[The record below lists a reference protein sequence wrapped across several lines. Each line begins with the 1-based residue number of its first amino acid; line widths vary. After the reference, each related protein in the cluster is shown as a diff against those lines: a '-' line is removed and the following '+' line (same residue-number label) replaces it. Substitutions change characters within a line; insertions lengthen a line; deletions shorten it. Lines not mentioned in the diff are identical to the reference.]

1 MYYVNAFFI
10 YSIIGFIFEV
20 VVSLLKKVKI
30 GSGILYGP
38 WTPIYGIGAV
48 LVIIIY
54 KLLAKYLH
62 FNKII
67 EVIIFLI
74 TITII
79 LTILEY
85 LGGVIIEKIFKVT
98 FWDYS
103 KFKYHI
109 GKYIALEI
117 SLVWAIGALIIVYI
131 INPLVDKL
139 IPIIPSYITI
149 ILSGLMIVDYIL
161 LFIKGHV
168 HR

>member
-54 KLLAKYLH
+54 KLLTKYLH

-74 TITII
+74 IITII

-85 LGGVIIEKIFKVT
+85 LGGVIIEKIFKVA

-117 SLVWAIGALIIVYI
+117 SLVWAVGALIIVYI

-139 IPIIPSYITI
+139 ITIIPSYITI

>member
-20 VVSLLKKVKI
+20 VVSFLKKVKI

-98 FWDYS
+98 FWNYS

-161 LFIKGHV
+161 LLTKGHV

>member
-20 VVSLLKKVKI
+20 VVSFLKKVKI

-98 FWDYS
+98 FWNYS

-117 SLVWAIGALIIVYI
+117 SLVWAVGALIIVYI

>member
-20 VVSLLKKVKI
+20 VVSFLKKVKI

-54 KLLAKYLH
+54 KLLTKYLH

-74 TITII
+74 TITIT

-161 LFIKGHV
+161 LFVKGHV

>member
-20 VVSLLKKVKI
+20 VVSFLKKVKI

-54 KLLAKYLH
+54 KFLTKYLH

-85 LGGVIIEKIFKVT
+85 LGGVIIEKIFKVA

-109 GKYIALEI
+109 WKYIALEI

>member
-54 KLLAKYLH
+54 KFLTKYLH

-117 SLVWAIGALIIVYI
+117 SLVWAVGALIIVYI

>member
-20 VVSLLKKVKI
+20 VVSFLKKVKI

-54 KLLAKYLH
+54 KFITKYLH

-85 LGGVIIEKIFKVT
+85 LGGVIIEKIFKVA

>member
-20 VVSLLKKVKI
+20 VVSFLKKVKI

-54 KLLAKYLH
+54 KFLTKYLH

>member
-20 VVSLLKKVKI
+20 VVSFLKKVKI

-54 KLLAKYLH
+54 KFLTKYLH
-62 FNKII
+62 FNNII

-85 LGGVIIEKIFKVT
+85 LGGVIIEKIFKVA

>member
-1 MYYVNAFFI
+1 MYYVNSFFI

-54 KLLAKYLH
+54 KFLTKYLH

-149 ILSGLMIVDYIL
+149 ILSGLMNVDYIL
-161 LFIKGHV
+161 LLTKGHV

>member
-20 VVSLLKKVKI
+20 VVILLKKVKI

-54 KLLAKYLH
+54 KFLTKYLH

-85 LGGVIIEKIFKVT
+85 LGGVIIEKIFKVA

>member
-20 VVSLLKKVKI
+20 VVSFLKKVKI

-54 KLLAKYLH
+54 KFLTKYLH

-161 LFIKGHV
+161 LLTKGHV

>member
-20 VVSLLKKVKI
+20 VVSFLKKVKI

-54 KLLAKYLH
+54 KLLTKYLH

-117 SLVWAIGALIIVYI
+117 SLVWAVGALIIVYI

-161 LFIKGHV
+161 LFVKGHV

>member
-54 KLLAKYLH
+54 KFLTKYLH

-98 FWDYS
+98 FWNYS

-117 SLVWAIGALIIVYI
+117 SLVWAVGALIIVYI

>member
-20 VVSLLKKVKI
+20 VVSFLKKVKI

-54 KLLAKYLH
+54 KFLTKYLH

-74 TITII
+74 IITII

-85 LGGVIIEKIFKVT
+85 LGGVIIEKIFKVA

-117 SLVWAIGALIIVYI
+117 SLVWAVGALIIVYI

>member
-1 MYYVNAFFI
+1 MILCYYVNAFFI

-20 VVSLLKKVKI
+20 VVSFLKKVKI

-54 KLLAKYLH
+54 KFLHKYLY

-79 LTILEY
+79 LHILEY
-85 LGGVIIEKIFKVT
+85 LGGVIIEKIFKVA
-98 FWDYS
+98 FWDY
-103 KFKYHI
+103 
-109 GKYIALEI
+109 
-117 SLVWAIGALIIVYI
+117 
-131 INPLVDKL
+131 
-139 IPIIPSYITI
+139 
-149 ILSGLMIVDYIL
+149 
-161 LFIKGHV
+161 
-168 HR
+168 

>member
-1 MYYVNAFFI
+1 MYYVNSFFI

-54 KLLAKYLH
+54 KFLTKYLH

-161 LFIKGHV
+161 LLTKGHV

>member
-10 YSIIGFIFEV
+10 YSVIGFIFEV
-20 VVSLLKKVKI
+20 VVSFLKKVKI

-54 KLLAKYLH
+54 KFLTKYLH

>member
-54 KLLAKYLH
+54 KFLTKYLH

-139 IPIIPSYITI
+139 IPIISSYITI
-149 ILSGLMIVDYIL
+149 ILSGLMIADYIL

>member
-54 KLLAKYLH
+54 KFLTKYLH

-98 FWDYS
+98 FWNYS

>member
-10 YSIIGFIFEV
+10 YSIVGFIFEV

-54 KLLAKYLH
+54 KFLTKYLH

-85 LGGVIIEKIFKVT
+85 LGGVIIEKIFKVA

>member
-20 VVSLLKKVKI
+20 VVSFLKKVKI

-54 KLLAKYLH
+54 KFLTKYLH

-85 LGGVIIEKIFKVT
+85 LGGVIIEKIFKVA
-98 FWDYS
+98 FWNYS

-117 SLVWAIGALIIVYI
+117 SLVWAVGALIIVYI

>member
-54 KLLAKYLH
+54 KFLTKYLH

-117 SLVWAIGALIIVYI
+117 SLVWEIGALIIVYI

>member
-20 VVSLLKKVKI
+20 VVSFLKKVKI

-54 KLLAKYLH
+54 KFLTKYLH

-85 LGGVIIEKIFKVT
+85 LGGVIIEKIFKVD

>member
-20 VVSLLKKVKI
+20 VVSFLKKVKI

-54 KLLAKYLH
+54 KFLTKYLH

-85 LGGVIIEKIFKVT
+85 LGGVIIEKIFKVA

-149 ILSGLMIVDYIL
+149 ILSVLMIVDYIL

>member
-20 VVSLLKKVKI
+20 VVSFLKKVKI

-54 KLLAKYLH
+54 KFLTKYLH

-85 LGGVIIEKIFKVT
+85 LGGVIIEKIFKVA

>member
-98 FWDYS
+98 FWNYS

>member
-20 VVSLLKKVKI
+20 VVSFLKKVKI

-54 KLLAKYLH
+54 KLLTKYLH

-74 TITII
+74 IITII

-85 LGGVIIEKIFKVT
+85 LGGVIIEKIFKVA

-117 SLVWAIGALIIVYI
+117 SLVWAVGALIIVYI

>member
-54 KLLAKYLH
+54 KFLTKYLH

>member
-20 VVSLLKKVKI
+20 VVSFLKKVKI

-54 KLLAKYLH
+54 KFLTKYLH

-98 FWDYS
+98 FWNYS

>member
-20 VVSLLKKVKI
+20 VVSFLKKVKI

-54 KLLAKYLH
+54 KFLTKYLH
-62 FNKII
+62 FKKII

-85 LGGVIIEKIFKVT
+85 LGGVIIEKIFKVA

>member
-20 VVSLLKKVKI
+20 VVSFLKKVKI

-54 KLLAKYLH
+54 KLLTKYLH

-85 LGGVIIEKIFKVT
+85 LGGVIIEKIFKVA

-117 SLVWAIGALIIVYI
+117 SLVWAVGALIIVYI

>member
-20 VVSLLKKVKI
+20 VVSFLKKVKI

-54 KLLAKYLH
+54 KFLTKYLH

-85 LGGVIIEKIFKVT
+85 IGGVIIEKIFKVT
-98 FWDYS
+98 FWNYS

>member
-20 VVSLLKKVKI
+20 VVSFLKKVKI

-54 KLLAKYLH
+54 KFLTKYLH

-85 LGGVIIEKIFKVT
+85 LGGVIIEKIFKVA

-117 SLVWAIGALIIVYI
+117 SLVWAVGALIIVYI